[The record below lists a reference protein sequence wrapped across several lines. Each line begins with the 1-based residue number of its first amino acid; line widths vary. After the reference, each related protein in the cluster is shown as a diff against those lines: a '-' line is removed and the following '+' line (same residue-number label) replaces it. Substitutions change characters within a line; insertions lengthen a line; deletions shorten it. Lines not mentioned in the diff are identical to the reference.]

1 MGHWFRMVRLV
12 WLAANR
18 DDPEESFTPLAGI
31 RPAPEPIAFSA
42 ATPDAVARRLPNVIL
57 VDGRGQPEEAA
68 ATIQKLRND
77 TEAAFLAVLLP
88 DDLDSFD
95 WGCGAADFVV
105 QGCSAEE
112 VTTRITQLASPTEAD
127 PADLIRRGPISIDRE
142 RFEVRVRGDRLD
154 LTFKEFELLA
164 YLAARPRRVCSRSAL
179 LREVW
184 GYDFFGGTRT
194 VDVHI
199 RRLRA
204 KLGPEAHV
212 IETVRNVGY
221 RLSL

>member
-1 MGHWFRMVRLV
+1 MVRLL
-12 WLAANR
+12 WLAPAR
-18 DDPEESFTPLAGI
+18 EDPEESFPALLGI
-31 RPAPEPIAFSA
+31 RPAPEPMAFGE
-42 ATPDAVARRLPNVIL
+42 ATPESVARRSPDVIL
-57 VDGRGQPEEAA
+57 TDGRAAPGDAA
-68 ATIQKLRND
+68 ALIQKLRSD
-77 TEAAFLAVLLP
+77 TEGAFLVVLRPP
-88 DDLDSFD
+88 DLASFD
-95 WGCGAADFVV
+95 WTCGAADFVAG
-105 QGCSAEE
+105 GCSPEE
-112 VTTRITQLASPTEAD
+112 VRSRIELIASPVEAD
-127 PADLIRRGPISIDRE
+127 TSDIIRRGHIVIDRE
-142 RFEVRVRGDRLD
+142 RFEVRVNQERLD

-164 YLAARPRRVCSRSAL
+164 YLAARPRRVCTRSAL

-204 KLGPEAHV
+204 KLGTEAHV

>member
-1 MGHWFRMVRLV
+1 MVRLL
-12 WLAANR
+12 WLAPER
-18 DDPEESFTPLAGI
+18 GDPEEEFPPLVGI
-31 RPAPEPIAFSA
+31 RPAPEPMSFSEA
-42 ATPDAVARRLPNVIL
+42 SPEGIARRSPDVIL
-57 VDGRGQPEEAA
+57 VDGRAEPAA
-68 ATIQKLRND
+68 SAAVIQKLRND
-77 TEAAFLAVLLP
+77 TESAFLVVLRP
-88 DDLDSFD
+88 ADLAGFD

-105 QGCSAEE
+105 EGCSAEE
-112 VTTRITQLASPTEAD
+112 VTSRIQQIASPVESD
-127 PADLIRRGPISIDRE
+127 PSDIIRRGPISIDRE
-142 RFEVRVRGDRLD
+142 RFEVRVRGERLD

-164 YLAARPRRVCSRSAL
+164 YLAARPRRVCTRSAL

-204 KLGPEAHV
+204 KLGSEAHA